1 MPPTASSYAT
11 GIATVLMFVS
21 SVLVFMCAFCS
32 YGLGFVLY
40 DALLLS
46 ESVFIGLFVFVLL
59 MVSSLDEILAIYVL
73 NLAVTGGM
81 FAVIIFRAWIE
92 LKNYKLIWREME
104 WRKNYDIMR
113 KVLKAERDMFS
124 KVEGGE
130 ELYKLL
136 SEMFQVNE

>member
-1 MPPTASSYAT
+1 M
-11 GIATVLMFVS
+11 
-21 SVLVFMCAFCS
+21 
-32 YGLGFVLY
+32 
-40 DALLLS
+40 
-46 ESVFIGLFVFVLL
+46 
-59 MVSSLDEILAIYVL
+59 DEILAIYVL